1 MPGMTSLKLPAGT
14 RLSVDE
20 FLDLPE
26 TDDKPILELDDW
38 ELCIMPRPRRPHQFV
53 QHWFIRFIEDYLVG
67 FAEPP
72 AAVWHEGVAILSRER
87 GLVLILD
94 VVIVLRGR
102 SQVIVRGYVE
112 GAPDIVVEVLS
123 PNSRNRDLVRKRQL
137 YAEAGVPEYWIA
149 DQRNDTVRL
158 LELRDGEYVER
169 ALLDATG
176 TVTTPLLPGLS
187 IPLAEIFHHPL
198 RPPRNDE

>member
-1 MPGMTSLKLPAGT
+1 MASLKLSTGT

-26 TDDKPILELDDW
+26 TDDKPILELDYG
-38 ELCIMPRPRRPHQFV
+38 ELIIMPRPRRPHQFV
-53 QHWFIRFIEDYLVG
+53 QHWFIRLIEDYLDG
-67 FAEPP
+67 FDEPP

-87 GLVLILD
+87 GLVLIPD
-94 VVIVLRGR
+94 VVIVLRHR
-102 SQVIVRGYVE
+102 LEIVVRGYVE
-112 GAPDIVVEVLS
+112 GAPDIVVEMIS

-137 YAEAGVPEYWIA
+137 YAEAGVPEYWIV
-149 DQRNDTVRL
+149 DQRNDTVRM

-176 TVTTPLLPGLS
+176 TLTTPLLPGLS
-187 IPLAEIFHHPL
+187 IPMAEIFHHRR
-198 RPPRNDE
+198 RPPRDEE

>member
-1 MPGMTSLKLPAGT
+1 MASLKLSTGT

-26 TDDKPILELDDW
+26 TDDKPILELDYG
-38 ELCIMPRPRRPHQFV
+38 ELIIMPRPRRPHQFV
-53 QHWFIRFIEDYLVG
+53 QHWFIRLIEDYLDG
-67 FAEPP
+67 FDEPP

-87 GLVLILD
+87 GLVLIPD
-94 VVIVLRGR
+94 VVIVLRHR
-102 SQVIVRGYVE
+102 LEIVVRGYVE
-112 GAPDIVVEVLS
+112 GAPDIVVEIIS

-137 YAEAGVPEYWIA
+137 YAEAGVPEYWIV
-149 DQRNDTVRL
+149 DQRNDTVRM

-176 TVTTPLLPGLS
+176 TLTTPLLPGLS
-187 IPLAEIFHHPL
+187 IPMAEIFHHRR
-198 RPPRNDE
+198 RPPRDEE